1 LGLNSNKNNTF
12 GGAPPNPQPPEESA
26 IRGER
31 GLSEGSNTVPDL
43 TAVTVDN
50 TVNFQ
55 YWLNESKLIEPYPS
69 KR

>member
-1 LGLNSNKNNTF
+1 M
-12 GGAPPNPQPPEESA
+12 
-26 IRGER
+26 RWER
-31 GLSEGSNTVPDL
+31 GLSEGSNTVPNL

-55 YWLNESKLIEPYPS
+55 YRLNESKLIEPYPA

>member
-1 LGLNSNKNNTF
+1 MGLNSNKNNTF
-12 GGAPPNPQPPEESA
+12 GGRPQTPSLRESA

-31 GLSEGSNTVPDL
+31 DLSEGSNTVPDL

-55 YWLNESKLIEPYPS
+55 YRLNESKLIEPYPA